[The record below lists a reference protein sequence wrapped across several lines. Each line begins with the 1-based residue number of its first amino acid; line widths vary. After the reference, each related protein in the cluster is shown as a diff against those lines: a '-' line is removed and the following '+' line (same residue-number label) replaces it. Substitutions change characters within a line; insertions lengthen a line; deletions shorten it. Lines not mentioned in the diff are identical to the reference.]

1 MSDDPHIKRFKCGR
15 ITQRQFGAGWRQP
28 HKSHH
33 FCASWHPSSPF
44 AFVSECKILLYE
56 IFSGALCFSTLLIA
70 ALFVCIINLTNLV
83 WEGGSWK
90 NCHPNSLFHHL
101 LKPGAIL
108 IIMLCCMHAEELD
121 ANNCMQTSRTLRAR
135 TAGQPAQYAFC
146 VWTAR
151 SQYCLA
157 GTHACRVTSRWQNH
171 KNLICPLCCWRANDA
186 LFIFPAIMRVY
197 FVVLPI

>member
-1 MSDDPHIKRFKCGR
+1 MLDDRKPCWINHWLNLIYLVLWAMIHILTSKDLNVV

-121 ANNCMQTSRTLRAR
+121 ANNCMQTSRTLRAIER
-135 TAGQPAQYAFC
+135 PASRRSICVLCLDGAFTILPRRHTC
-146 VWTAR
+146 M
-151 SQYCLA
+151 
-157 GTHACRVTSRWQNH
+157 SRNKQMT
-171 KNLICPLCCWRANDA
+171 KS
-186 LFIFPAIMRVY
+186 
-197 FVVLPI
+197 